1 MQKMTPMKRLSG
13 NFEALRNLLGENHLN
28 YTLNK
33 SQSRSIPYV
42 HQMGEKYETLGVKN
56 DFVSIFFLEKD
67 KYPSFAFVCNYMNKN
82 EPVTFTAQLKTSQH
96 NDSIANSVTMDF
108 AGFRIGLNLFCKKL
122 KEIQGEKRFQKLA
135 IEEFASVFLND
146 GVSPET
152 AFELEKFRAHFENHE
167 LTHVV
172 SSLIEKTEAAKLE
185 MEEALENSIAKI
197 KEIPEI
203 NEIKQLRLKLQML
216 ESIVKSK
223 SEAINLEHKVKEKSL
238 SFNKLSKENAENKVR
253 LSTAKSEYLKGLP
266 PMVRRT
272 VQTEIARDFIK
283 N

>member
-13 NFEALRNLLGENHLN
+13 NFEVLRNLLGENHLN

-67 KYPSFAFVCNYMNKN
+67 KYPSFAFVCNYMNKDK
-82 EPVTFTAQLKTSQH
+82 PVTFTAQLKTSQH
-96 NDSIANSVTMDF
+96 NDSIANSSTMDF
-108 AGFRIGLNLFCKKL
+108 DAFRIGLNLFCKKL
-122 KEIQGEKRFQKLA
+122 KEIQGEKRFQKLV
-135 IEEFASVFLND
+135 IEEFVSIFLND
-146 GVSPET
+146 GVSLET
-152 AFELEKFRAHFENHE
+152 AFELERFHAHFKKHE

-172 SSLIEKTEAAKLE
+172 SSLIEKTEAAKIE
-185 MEEALENSIAKI
+185 MDEALTHSNARI
-197 KEIPEI
+197 KKIPEI
-203 NEIKQLRLKLQML
+203 DEIKHLRLKLQLL
-216 ESIVKSK
+216 EATVKAK
-223 SEAINLEHKVKEKSL
+223 SEAINLEYKVKEKTFI
-238 SFNKLSKENAENKVR
+238 FNKLSKENNEQNKK
-253 LSTAKSEYLKGLP
+253 LSEKKSEYLKGLA